1 MYDVKGA
8 GATIHVP
15 FLSDTE
21 MLNAIWQRLFEFR
34 LDRSMVENVLGQ
46 LTESRGTN
54 EGKL

>member
-34 LDRSMVENVLGQ
+34 LDRFMVENVLGQ